1 MSSAKKVR
9 NMRIHEELAL
19 IPKLIGVNRD
29 TTFKKK
35 IKR

>member
-9 NMRIHEELAL
+9 NMRIHEVFVL

-29 TTFKKK
+29 INFFKK
-35 IKR
+35 